1 MRDKLSLLQRF
12 CAQALRAPFHTMP
25 TKLTKPMKSTNPLP
39 TLDSRVQA
47 RSVRCVRSPNRLQI
61 AVKKWPR
68 AASLPMIGAALAAV
82 SISAEAAT
90 SATLKQDD
98 FGENSFWVIS
108 MALIAATL
116 FFFLERAR
124 VAP

>member
-1 MRDKLSLLQRF
+1 
-12 CAQALRAPFHTMP
+12 
-25 TKLTKPMKSTNPLP
+25 
-39 TLDSRVQA
+39 
-47 RSVRCVRSPNRLQI
+47 LQI

-98 FGENSFWVIS
+98 FGENPFWVIS